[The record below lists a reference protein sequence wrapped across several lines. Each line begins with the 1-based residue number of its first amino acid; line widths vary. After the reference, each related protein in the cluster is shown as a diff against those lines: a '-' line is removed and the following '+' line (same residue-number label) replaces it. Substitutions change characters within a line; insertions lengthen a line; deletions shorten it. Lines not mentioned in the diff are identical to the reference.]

1 MDPITIAFP
10 GKVYAVKSFY
20 DIVKWCQEVRCNFC
34 EHHQFNQKK
43 GFWRPLTSSGM
54 VAGVNGREGDP
65 HFGEQKLLEFELK
78 AKIDG
83 NHEKSGEDC
92 S

>member
-1 MDPITIAFP
+1 
-10 GKVYAVKSFY
+10 
-20 DIVKWCQEVRCNFC
+20 
-34 EHHQFNQKK
+34 
-43 GFWRPLTSSGM
+43 M

-65 HFGEQKLLEFELK
+65 HFGEQKLLEFELFEK
-78 AKIDG
+78 FDG